1 MLKLQKPE
9 SLVGQIYRNLS
20 QAIMDGSLKPG
31 LPLKEQE
38 LQRNL
43 GVSRAPIREAIRL
56 LQADRLVVVSTYK
69 EKYVRRITRDD
80 LLDVIPVLACLEG
93 CAARLAVQRMG
104 SAQIEAFLKIDEKMA
119 KAHLAGDTDLCNE
132 LNFEFHK
139 LYVKA
144 SGNGAVKQAIRPLV
158 KRDIRLWVTTLYRQK
173 PELFETTIREHEK
186 ILEAFSNRK
195 ARRAENAVREHIE
208 NVLQRALRASA
219 FDKDG
224 NFKIS

>member
-93 CAARLAVQRMG
+93 CAARLAAQRMG
-104 SAQIEAFLKIDEKMA
+104 SAQIEAFLKKM
-119 KAHLAGDTDLCNE
+119 
-132 LNFEFHK
+132 
-139 LYVKA
+139 
-144 SGNGAVKQAIRPLV
+144 LV
-158 KRDIRLWVTTLYRQK
+158 IMQ
-173 PELFETTIREHEK
+173 
-186 ILEAFSNRK
+186 
-195 ARRAENAVREHIE
+195 
-208 NVLQRALRASA
+208 
-219 FDKDG
+219 
-224 NFKIS
+224 